1 MPRRP
6 SFGVILPTYRSE
18 RYVGNTLASI
28 FNQTLLPCEILISD
42 DGSHDKTADIVRA
55 AAANAPVPVRFVV
68 NHDPAGITE
77 NYLNALRYVSPC
89 DYVAVA
95 DHDDVWVPRRLE
107 CLLDAFLQN
116 QSATLVCCDSLLA
129 DAQVNPTG
137 GTLRGGFASSIR
149 ICKQHRRM
157 GSFSSYLKG
166 GLPCLA
172 HTLAFPFSLRDAI
185 VAKPASI
192 PQWFFEEW
200 LTSVAACYGDLVL
213 IPEALT
219 LYRCHPLQPS
229 HTSRQAAKSEPS
241 FANLLSPPANTES
254 RLQKLHYCRSML
266 KARCSATGALTDVS
280 VKLDQLDDACCF
292 LSTRLRVRDSSTR
305 LSVRLREFISL
316 LLSGGYRRYASGLWS
331 VCKDLV
337 AILRSLCFG

>member
-1 MPRRP
+1 MMMYG
-6 SFGVILPTYRSE
+6 F
-18 RYVGNTLASI
+18 
-28 FNQTLLPCEILISD
+28 
-42 DGSHDKTADIVRA
+42 
-55 AAANAPVPVRFVV
+55 PV
-68 NHDPAGITE
+68 DLSG
-77 NYLNALRYVSPC
+77 
-89 DYVAVA
+89 
-95 DHDDVWVPRRLE
+95 
-107 CLLDAFLQN
+107 LLDAFLQN

-157 GSFSSYLKG
+157 GKFFFLSQGRSPLSGPTLLPSLSRFGTRLLRSPPRFHSGSLKNG
-166 GLPCLA
+166 SPVWPPV
-172 HTLAFPFSLRDAI
+172 TAI
-185 VAKPASI
+185 WS
-192 PQWFFEEW
+192 
-200 LTSVAACYGDLVL
+200 L

-219 LYRCHPLQPS
+219 LYRCHPLQAS
-229 HTSRQAAKSEPS
+229 HTFQAGCEVRTS

-316 LLSGGYRRYASGLWS
+316 LLSGGYRRYASGLWRCLQGS
-331 VCKDLV
+331 SGNPGV
-337 AILRSLCFG
+337 ACALAERWLH